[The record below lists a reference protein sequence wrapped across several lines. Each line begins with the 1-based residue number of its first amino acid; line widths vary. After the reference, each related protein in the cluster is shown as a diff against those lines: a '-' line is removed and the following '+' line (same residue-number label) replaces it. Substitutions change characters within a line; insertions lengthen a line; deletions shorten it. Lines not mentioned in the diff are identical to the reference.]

1 MTAIPYARSSSRNVA
16 RACAAGLFLL
26 LSAVAGAQG
35 NLGFLR
41 DSPMAYFN
49 AEDTKLMRA
58 AGVEVL
64 NSSQAGTTKEWSNP
78 ATGNSGVIKLLASFA
93 APDGRACKQVEI
105 GSQAKKMTS
114 TSKMSVCKGADGR
127 WKLDTVQPPQ

>member
-1 MTAIPYARSSSRNVA
+1 MNTIPYTARRSRSVI
-16 RACAAGLFLL
+16 RACAAGFALL
-26 LSAVAGAQG
+26 LSAAAGAQG

-58 AGVEVL
+58 AGIEVL
-64 NSSQAGTTKEWSNP
+64 KSSESGTIKEWANP
-78 ATGNSGVIKLLASFA
+78 ATGNSGVIKLLAIFD
-93 APDGRACKQVEI
+93 APDGRVCKQVEI

-114 TSKMSVCKGADGR
+114 TSKMSVCKSADGR
-127 WKLDTVQPPQ
+127 WKLDTVKPPQ